1 MRGDKAGKELY
12 LEFSSFSDSSSRP
25 EHVIKLFQLC
35 IINKEVINMYGFTN
49 SFTDSDG
56 SVFYYDVV
64 YENDTTYYDG
74 LCHSADG
81 TVYMFT
87 QAL

>member
-1 MRGDKAGKELY
+1 MNKNKKEMI
-12 LEFSSFSDSSSRP
+12 S
-25 EHVIKLFQLC
+25 
-35 IINKEVINMYGFTN
+35 MYGFTN

-74 LCHSADG
+74 LCHSSDG

>member
-1 MRGDKAGKELY
+1 MIKNKKEMI
-12 LEFSSFSDSSSRP
+12 S
-25 EHVIKLFQLC
+25 
-35 IINKEVINMYGFTN
+35 MYGFTN

-74 LCHSADG
+74 LCHSSDG

>member
-1 MRGDKAGKELY
+1 
-12 LEFSSFSDSSSRP
+12 
-25 EHVIKLFQLC
+25 
-35 IINKEVINMYGFTN
+35 MYGFTN

-64 YENDTTYYDG
+64 SENDTTYYDG
-74 LCHSADG
+74 LCHSSDG